1 MPLLPGHFRLDP
13 ESGELRTAVN
23 LDYEEVSQYV
33 ILIQANRRVSSAAQV
48 QRSGLFAE
56 NAAMLTISV
65 QDVNEQPVFSSH
77 SYSARIPSSV
87 PYKYPVTTVQATD
100 PDSGDNGHLQYS
112 LVGGQTNEFDI
123 NEKTGQI
130 FTVSVAGKAG
140 TFYLEVQAA
149 DQGTRRLTA
158 QTTVNVT
165 VDSSSSSNIV
175 MLVLNQKISAVER
188 KRVEVQRVLEEKLG
202 WNVYV
207 LNIYSKES
215 DRNSRSS
222 TDETQVDIIAFDE
235 AHQEVPAEDV
245 KRKLREQRGAIEL
258 GLQEVFSASVSAAVA
273 EAPAVPAAPERT
285 AAIVL
290 GVLLACTFIA
300 FLAYVLLDLTRKRK
314 YGKQDLVKKVDI
326 MEGIDNPWADD
337 KNGSLKSLEKPEH
350 MNNGRIEVMSFDN
363 LEGTRG
369 DDAEKDEIQAPEK
382 DNYLETVLLYYKGES
397 GENGAPEKAAESRNV
412 EVQPTARFT
421 TEQDSFPR
429 DTNQE
434 PALPLTPQPT
444 LPAPGKEVKGVKF
457 SEVAVILDHE
467 PGDDESENDEFGDD
481 ISL

>member
-1 MPLLPGHFRLDP
+1 MNKYNLTVTAVNNKSAPFYQAAIHVRVAVVDVNDNAPVFAQSSYSAAMNMVNPVGAPVLTVSATDRDQGHNGLIEYYILPDATVSPFFLIEDLSEGKIITTGNLSRSGEMHLTVMAKDKGSPPLNGTAVVTLSVFDNRPFIPRFNKSEISVSVLENTGVDYLIYDFAVVETSGKPINYTVVSGNERGHFRLDP

-33 ILIQANRRVSSAAQV
+33 ILIQANRRVSSAAEV

-65 QDVNEQPVFSSH
+65 LDVNEQPVFSSP

-100 PDSGDNGHLQYS
+100 PDSGDNGCLQYS

-123 NEKTGQI
+123 NENTGQI

-140 TFYLEVQAA
+140 TFYLQVQAA

-165 VDSSSSSNIV
+165 VDSSSSSNVV

-222 TDETQVDIIAFDE
+222 TDETQVNIIAFDE

-245 KRKLREQRGAIEL
+245 KRSGWHSLSSGGQ
-258 GLQEVFSASVSAAVA
+258 SS
-273 EAPAVPAAPERT
+273 
-285 AAIVL
+285 
-290 GVLLACTFIA
+290 CT
-300 FLAYVLLDLTRKRK
+300 
-314 YGKQDLVKKVDI
+314 QD
-326 MEGIDNPWADD
+326 
-337 KNGSLKSLEKPEH
+337 
-350 MNNGRIEVMSFDN
+350 F
-363 LEGTRG
+363 
-369 DDAEKDEIQAPEK
+369 
-382 DNYLETVLLYYKGES
+382 
-397 GENGAPEKAAESRNV
+397 
-412 EVQPTARFT
+412 
-421 TEQDSFPR
+421 
-429 DTNQE
+429 
-434 PALPLTPQPT
+434 
-444 LPAPGKEVKGVKF
+444 
-457 SEVAVILDHE
+457 
-467 PGDDESENDEFGDD
+467 
-481 ISL
+481 